1 MTLVNLRWLNQLLL
15 NFQPSFA
22 HECTMAA
29 LCFVLVF
36 LFVCFLAGGM
46 HIVSL
51 WPACLSQAGAADVRQ
66 PGRAV
71 RQTHEHHLHLG
82 PPRGHRLLHHCEQK
96 HCFKDN
102 LCSKLVLAWVF
113 KLNVPAASSSSW
125 TRWVSL
131 ATSASLKRSQATCW
145 WTSLPTWWRRWSAWA
160 SWCRWRWASPWW
172 SCPAAKPSTPCFS
185 NSR

>member
-1 MTLVNLRWLNQLLL
+1 MIGNCCWIFSPVLHMNAQWQHCALLW
-15 NFQPSFA
+15 FF
-22 HECTMAA
+22 C
-29 LCFVLVF
+29 
-36 LFVCFLAGGM
+36 LFVWFLARGM

-51 WPACLSQAGAADVRQ
+51 WPACLSQAGAADLRQ

-82 PPRGHRLLHHCEQK
+82 PPRGHRLLHHREHK

-102 LCSKLVLAWVF
+102 PCSKLVLAWVF
-113 KLNVPAASSSSW
+113 KLNVPAASSSW

-131 ATSASLKRSQATCW
+131 ATSASLKRSRATCW